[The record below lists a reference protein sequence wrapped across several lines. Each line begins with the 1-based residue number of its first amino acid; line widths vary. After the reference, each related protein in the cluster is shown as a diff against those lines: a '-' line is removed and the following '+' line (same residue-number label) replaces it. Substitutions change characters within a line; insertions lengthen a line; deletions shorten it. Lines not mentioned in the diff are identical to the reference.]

1 MIFVFLYL
9 YLCLCICIYLFVL
22 MYLYLCIFIH
32 VFVSMYLYLCI
43 CICVLYVNINNAIQL
58 MLVYTGMAADILEI
72 FEAFRENKVNIYTQ
86 CSMFM
91 DIVLYTHMFYC
102 QINQKTALQKF
113 YICKKSALFCYW
125 FDSYESDKT
134 TLHNMMSIWYWTL
147 RIFSK
152 SVIFLGDAQAAT
164 YLCRPRRLELE
175 PLAGGNHFC
184 FSV

>member
-22 MYLYLCIFIH
+22 MYLYLCIFIR

-91 DIVLYTHMFYC
+91 DIVTCFTVRSTKKQLTRY
-102 QINQKTALQKF
+102 LQ
-113 YICKKSALFCYW
+113 KSALFCYW

-134 TLHNMMSIWYWTL
+134 KLRNMMSILYWTL

-152 SVIFLGDAQAAT
+152 GVIFLGDAQAAT

-175 PLAGGNHFC
+175 PLAGGNLD
-184 FSV
+184 